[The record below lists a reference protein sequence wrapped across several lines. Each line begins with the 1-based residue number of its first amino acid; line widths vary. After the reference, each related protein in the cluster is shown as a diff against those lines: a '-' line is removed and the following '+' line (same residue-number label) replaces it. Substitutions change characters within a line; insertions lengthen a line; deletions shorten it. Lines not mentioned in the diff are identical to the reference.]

1 MAGVGETVVLAD
13 AVAVGAVVSAAGR
26 AVFASVSANK
36 TKQSLYFM
44 LAQRSVRFARRQPN
58 REWIQN

>member
-1 MAGVGETVVLAD
+1 
-13 AVAVGAVVSAAGR
+13 VGAVVSAAGR